1 MKRVIAFGLLAA
13 SLIVAPTAA
22 FADTQSQTNDQFNEQ
37 NGAAT
42 DGSLN
47 IQNAENVS
55 NQRQVID
62 GKRGRRGYRKP
73 YRKYRGGR
81 RAKQE
86 QDNVQGNVQS
96 GAADYDSTNI
106 QNGSNRNN
114 QRQRNRR

>member
-22 FADTQSQTNDQFNEQ
+22 FANTQSQTNDQFNEQ

-42 DGSLN
+42 DGSFN
-47 IQNAENVS
+47 EQNAENVS

-62 GKRGRRGYRKP
+62 GKRGRTRYGKP

-81 RAKQE
+81 AKQE
-86 QDNVQGNVQS
+86 QDNAQGNFQS
-96 GAADYDSTNI
+96 GAADFESENR
-106 QNGSNRNN
+106 QNATNRNN

>member
-1 MKRVIAFGLLAA
+1 MKRVVAFGLLAA

-42 DGSLN
+42 DGSFN
-47 IQNAENVS
+47 EQNAENVN

-62 GKRGRRGYRKP
+62 GKSRRRGYRKP
-73 YRKYRGGR
+73 ARKYRGR

-86 QDNVQGNVQS
+86 QDSVQGNVQS
-96 GAADYDSTNI
+96 GAADFESENRQDA
-106 QNGSNRNN
+106 SNRNN

>member
-22 FADTQSQTNDQFNEQ
+22 FADTQSQTSDQFNEQ

-42 DGSLN
+42 DGSFN
-47 IQNAENVS
+47 EQNAENVS
-55 NQRQVID
+55 NQRQAID
-62 GKRGRRGYRKP
+62 GKNRRRGYRKP
-73 YRKYRGGR
+73 ARKYRGR

-96 GAADYDSTNI
+96 GAADYESENRQDA
-106 QNGSNRNN
+106 SNRNN

>member
-1 MKRVIAFGLLAA
+1 MFKKSVAFGLLAA

-22 FADTQSQTNDQFNEQ
+22 FANTQSQTNDQFNEQ

-42 DGSLN
+42 DGSFN
-47 IQNAENVS
+47 QQNAENVN

-62 GKRGRRGYRKP
+62 GKSRRRGYRKP
-73 YRKYRGGR
+73 TRKYRGR

-86 QDNVQGNVQS
+86 QDNIQGNVQN
-96 GAADYDSTNI
+96 GAADFESENRQDA
-106 QNGSNRNN
+106 SNRNN